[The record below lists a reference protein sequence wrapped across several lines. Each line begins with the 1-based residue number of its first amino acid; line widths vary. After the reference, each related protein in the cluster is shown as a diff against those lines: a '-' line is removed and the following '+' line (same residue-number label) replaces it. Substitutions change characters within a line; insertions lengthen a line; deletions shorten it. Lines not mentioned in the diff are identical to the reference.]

1 MIDKI
6 LQDTNDVLEEETV
19 PTPIVQTVERVVTP
33 IQPPVRTGA
42 SIRQN
47 LTGGLTP
54 PANSPNPTFATLKAT
69 TVTLAFGYPL
79 AYIRALMQVR
89 SFK

>member
-1 MIDKI
+1 M
-6 LQDTNDVLEEETV
+6 
-19 PTPIVQTVERVVTP
+19 VTP
-33 IQPPVRTGA
+33 IQPPVQTDA

-54 PANSPNPTFATLKAT
+54 ARNSPNPTFATVKAT
-69 TVTLAFGYPL
+69 TITLAFGYPL

-89 SFK
+89 SFTRR